1 MATTAPTPKIGMIL
15 RELASR
21 KIRDS
26 ATGGNLIRTWS
37 ASATTTASNNGGLL
51 ETIINGALRFGNFLI
66 SGVVSLISFSFTKL
80 WSWIVSGVQF
90 IYNFDWNM
98 SDTAIDKQI
107 QGLWNSFGGILGG
120 AAGRTI
126 GWIGCGLVPAATV
139 FSFNQS
145 MGAYLLK
152 EVGEQAIDEML
163 DAASEVINA
172 GFRMGAQASFLW
184 LYKDVRR
191 ALKDPD
197 NTFGQGLRAVLGN
210 QTVDNWG
217 TGESWTIAKAVEKKI
232 EAIPNEF
239 WRNFTEEMLEE
250 GSEACIEA
258 GFAVAGGIDA
268 WLAQQAMQR
277 NSLLGS
283 DRTVEI
289 TPDRSAPGERIVLSG
304 PEAVL
309 RPAIVQV
316 MATHQMFGNRD
327 VGVLING
334 TPVDDTV
341 TPGVQERRLVL
352 EFKEKTAPPW
362 VMPDGKR
369 ARKRQVTVFSVKRG
383 LTWEEVKLAAKQYTS
398 GQRLVNARLNDGHQ
412 MQCYASTENE
422 GLQKIKELLKLSTAE
437 ILPNGVRDSGYVDPT
452 ARRRELPY
460 LVYPSKAVLVWKKR
474 SPDLEGREDTAGNS
488 WTEQRIAFD
497 LWQEDAPLDLPLL
510 G

>member
-1 MATTAPTPKIGMIL
+1 MATTAPIPKIGMIL
-15 RELASR
+15 KDLASR
-21 KIRDS
+21 KVRS
-26 ATGGNLIRTWS
+26 SSTGGQLIRTWN
-37 ASATTTASNNGGLL
+37 ASAIVTRDNGGVL
-51 ETIINGALRFGNFLI
+51 ETIFNGVARFGNFLI
-66 SGVVSLISFSFTKL
+66 SAISSAISFSFTKL
-80 WSWIVSGVQF
+80 WSWIVSARQF
-90 IYNFDWNM
+90 IHNFDWQM
-98 SDTAIDKQI
+98 SDTAIDKQVE
-107 QGLWNSFGGILGG
+107 GLWNSFGGILGG
-120 AAGRTI
+120 AAGRAI
-126 GWIGCGLVPAATV
+126 GWTTCGLVPAATV

-145 MGAYLLK
+145 LGTHLLR
-152 EVGEQAIDEML
+152 EVGEQALDEML
-163 DAASEVINA
+163 DAASEVINT
-172 GFRMGAQASFLW
+172 GFRLGTQATFLW

-191 ALKDPD
+191 ALKDP
-197 NTFGQGLRAVLGN
+197 NNIFGQGLRAVLGN
-210 QTVDNWG
+210 QTIDNWG

-232 EAIPNEF
+232 ESIPSTF

-277 NSLLGS
+277 NALLGS

-289 TPDRSAPGERIVLSG
+289 TPDRSAPDERIILSG

-334 TPVDDTV
+334 NPTDDTV
-341 TPGVQERRLVL
+341 TPGVQERRLVI
-352 EFKEKTAPPW
+352 EFKEKTRPPW

-369 ARKRQVTVFSVKRG
+369 ARKRQITVFDIKRG
-383 LTWEEVKLAAKQYTS
+383 LTWEEVKLAAKQYTT
-398 GQRLVNARLNDGHQ
+398 GQRLITARLNNGHQ
-412 MQCYASTENE
+412 MQAYGSTENE
-422 GLQKIKELLKLSTAE
+422 ALQKIKELLKLSTAE
-437 ILPNGVRDSGYVDPT
+437 LLPNGVRDSGYVDPT
-452 ARRRELPY
+452 AQRRELPY

-474 SPDLEGREDTAGNS
+474 APDLDGREDTAGQS

-497 LWQEDAPLDLPLL
+497 LWPEDEPANLPLL

>member
-1 MATTAPTPKIGMIL
+1 MATTPTPKISMIL

-21 KIRDS
+21 KIRES
-26 ATGGNLIRTWS
+26 STGGNLIRIWS
-37 ASATTTASNNGGLL
+37 ASATTTSGSGNFL

-66 SGVVSLISFSFTKL
+66 SGIVSLISFSFTKL

-90 IYNFDWNM
+90 IYNFDWNI

-107 QGLWNSFGGILGG
+107 EGLWNSFGGVLGG
-120 AAGRTI
+120 AVGRTI

-139 FSFNQS
+139 FTFNQS

-152 EVGEQAIDEML
+152 EVGEQAIDEIL

-172 GFRMGAQASFLW
+172 GFRMGAQATFLW

-191 ALKDPD
+191 ALKDPS
-197 NTFGQGLRAVLGN
+197 NPFGAALRNFMGDKKI
-210 QTVDNWG
+210 DNWG

-232 EAIPNEF
+232 ESIPNLF
-239 WRNFTEEMLEE
+239 WRNFTEQAFEE

-289 TPDRSAPGERIVLSG
+289 TPDRSAPDERLILSG
-304 PEAVL
+304 SEAVL

-316 MATHQMFGNRD
+316 MATHQMLANRD

-341 TPGVQERRLVL
+341 TPGVQERRLII
-352 EFKEKTAPPW
+352 EFKEKNAPPW
-362 VMPDGKR
+362 IMPDGKR
-369 ARKRQVTVFSVKRG
+369 ARKRQITVFSVKRG

-398 GQRLVNARLNDGHQ
+398 GQRLVNARLDNGHQ

-437 ILPNGVRDSGYVDPT
+437 LLPNGVRDSGYVSPT

-474 SPDLEGREDTAGNS
+474 SPNLDGREDTAGQL
-488 WTEQRIAFD
+488 WREERIEFD
-497 LWQEDAPLDLPLL
+497 LWPEREPVGIEPL

>member
-1 MATTAPTPKIGMIL
+1 MVL
-15 RELASR
+15 RDLASR
-21 KIRDS
+21 RIRANS
-26 ATGGNLIRTWS
+26 TGGNLIRTWS
-37 ASATTTASNNGGLL
+37 ASAITTSGSGGLV
-51 ETIINGALRFGNFLI
+51 ETIFNGAIRFGNFLI
-66 SGVVSLISFSFTKL
+66 SAISSAISFSFTKL
-80 WSWIVSGVQF
+80 WSWIVGGVQF
-90 IYNFDWNM
+90 IYNFDWNI

-107 QGLWNSFGGILGG
+107 EALWNSFGGILGG
-120 AAGRTI
+120 AAGRVI
-126 GWIGCGLVPAATV
+126 GWISCGLVPSAAI

-145 MGAYLLK
+145 LGTHLLL

-172 GFRMGAQASFLW
+172 GFRLGAQATFLW

-191 ALKDPD
+191 ALKDP
-197 NTFGQGLRAVLGN
+197 NNIFGQGLRVFLGSKN
-210 QTVDNWG
+210 VDNWG

-232 EAIPNEF
+232 ESIPSAF
-239 WRNFTEEMLEE
+239 WRNFTEQMLEE

-258 GFAVAGGIDA
+258 GYAVAGGIDA
-268 WLAQQAMQR
+268 WLAQQAIQ
-277 NSLLGS
+277 NVSVLGS

-289 TPDRSAPGERIVLSG
+289 TPDRTAPDERIILSG

-309 RPAIVQV
+309 RPTIVNV
-316 MATHQMFGNRD
+316 LATHQMLGSRD

-334 TPVDDTV
+334 TPVDDTI
-341 TPGVQERRLVL
+341 TPGVQERRLVI
-352 EFKEKTAPPW
+352 EFKEKTRPPW

-369 ARKRQVTVFSVKRG
+369 ARKRQITVFDVKRG

-398 GQRLVNARLNDGHQ
+398 GQRLVNARLDNGHQ

-422 GLQKIKELLKLSTAE
+422 GIQKIKELLKLSTAE
-437 ILPNGVRDSGYVDPT
+437 ILPNGVRDSGYVNPT

-474 SPDLEGREDTAGNS
+474 SPDLDGREDTAGNL
-488 WTEQRIAFD
+488 WTEYRIEFD
-497 LWQEDAPLDLPLL
+497 LWPDREPPDIEPL

>member
-1 MATTAPTPKIGMIL
+1 MATTTPTPKIGMIL
-15 RELASR
+15 GELASR
-21 KIRDS
+21 KFRES
-26 ATGGNLIRTWS
+26 STGGNLIRTWT
-37 ASATTTASNNGGLL
+37 ASATTTSSSGGLL
-51 ETIINGALRFGNFLI
+51 ETIFNGALRFGNFLI
-66 SGVVSLISFSFTKL
+66 SGITSLISFSFTKL
-80 WSWIVSGVQF
+80 WSWIVSSVQF
-90 IYNFDWNM
+90 IYNFDWNIT
-98 SDTAIDKQI
+98 DTAIDKQI
-107 QGLWNSFGGILGG
+107 EGLWNSFGGILGG
-120 AAGRTI
+120 AVGRTI

-172 GFRMGAQASFLW
+172 GFRMSAQATFLW

-191 ALKDPD
+191 ALKDPS
-197 NTFGQGLRAVLGN
+197 NPFGAALRNFMGDKN
-210 QTVDNWG
+210 IDNWG

-232 EAIPNEF
+232 EAIPSQF
-239 WRNFTEEMLEE
+239 WRNFTEEALEE

-268 WLAQQAMQR
+268 WLAQQAMQQ
-277 NSLLGS
+277 NPLLGS

-289 TPDRSAPGERIVLSG
+289 TPDRSAPDERIILSG

-316 MATHQMFGNRD
+316 MATHQMLDNRD

-334 TPVDDTV
+334 TPTDDYV
-341 TPGVQERRLVL
+341 TPGVQERILII
-352 EFKEKTAPPW
+352 EFREKTAPPW
-362 VMPDGKR
+362 KMPSGKR
-369 ARKRQVTVFSVKRG
+369 ARCREITIPGIKRG

-398 GQRLVNARLNDGHQ
+398 GQRLITARLNNNRQ

-422 GLQKIKELLKLSTAE
+422 GIQKIKELLKLSTAE
-437 ILPNGVRDSGYVDPT
+437 ILPNGARDSGYIDPT
-452 ARRRELPY
+452 PRRRSLPY
-460 LVYPSKAVLVWKKR
+460 IVYPCKAVLVWKKR
-474 SPDLEGREDTAGNS
+474 ATDLEGREDIAGNV
-488 WTEQRIAFD
+488 WEEQRIKFE
-497 LWQEDAPLDLPLL
+497 LWPDNEPVNLPSL

>member
-1 MATTAPTPKIGMIL
+1 MTTTAPTPKIGMIL

-21 KIRDS
+21 KIRS
-26 ATGGNLIRTWS
+26 SSTGGNLIRTWS
-37 ASATTTASNNGGLL
+37 ASASTTTSGNGGIL

-66 SGVVSLISFSFTKL
+66 SGVVNLISFSFTKL

-90 IYNFDWNM
+90 IYNFDWNI

-107 QGLWNSFGGILGG
+107 EGLWNSFGGILGG
-120 AAGRTI
+120 AAGRAI
-126 GWIGCGLVPAATV
+126 GWIGCGLVPAAAV

-152 EVGEQAIDEML
+152 EVGEQAIDEIL

-172 GFRMGAQASFLW
+172 GFRLGAQATFLW

-191 ALKDPD
+191 ALKDPS
-197 NTFGQGLRAVLGN
+197 NPFGAALRSFMGDKKI
-210 QTVDNWG
+210 DNWG

-232 EAIPNEF
+232 ESIPNVF
-239 WRNFTEEMLEE
+239 WRNLTQEALEE
-250 GSEACIEA
+250 GSQACIEA

-289 TPDRSAPGERIVLSG
+289 TPDRSAPDERIILSG
-304 PEAVL
+304 SEAVL
-309 RPAIVQV
+309 RPTIVNV
-316 MATHQMFGNRD
+316 LATHQMLDNRD

-341 TPGVQERRLVL
+341 TPGIQERRLII
-352 EFKEKTAPPW
+352 EFREKTAPPW
-362 VMPDGKR
+362 VMPNGKR
-369 ARKRQVTVFSVKRG
+369 AKKRQITVFDVKRG

-398 GQRLVNARLNDGHQ
+398 GQRLVNARLNNGHQ
-412 MQCYASTENE
+412 MQCYASTEDE

-437 ILPNGVRDSGYVDPT
+437 LLPNGVRDSGYVEPT

-460 LVYPSKAVLVWKKR
+460 LVYPAKAVLVWKKR
-474 SPDLEGREDTAGNS
+474 SPDLEGREDTGGQL
-488 WTEQRIAFD
+488 WTEQRIEFD
-497 LWQEDAPLDLPLL
+497 LWPETEPVGIEPL

>member
-1 MATTAPTPKIGMIL
+1 MAAPSQKIGMIL
-15 RELASR
+15 GDLASR
-21 KIRDS
+21 KFRES
-26 ATGGNLIRTWS
+26 STGGNLIRTWS
-37 ASATTTASNNGGLL
+37 ASATTTTQSSGGLL
-51 ETIINGALRFGNFLI
+51 ETIFNGALRFGNFLI
-66 SGVVSLISFSFTKL
+66 SGIASFVSFSFTKL

-90 IYNFDWNM
+90 IYNFDWNI

-120 AAGRTI
+120 AAGKAI

-152 EVGEQAIDEML
+152 EVGEKAIDEML
-163 DAASEVINA
+163 DAASSVINA
-172 GFRMGAQASFLW
+172 GFRLGAQATFLW

-191 ALKDPD
+191 ALKDPS
-197 NTFGQGLRAVLGN
+197 NPFGAALRSFMGN
-210 QTVDNWG
+210 KKVDEWG

-232 EAIPNEF
+232 ESIPSQF
-239 WRNFTEEMLEE
+239 WRNFTEELLEE

-277 NSLLGS
+277 NALLGS

-289 TPDRSAPGERIVLSG
+289 VPDRSAPDERIILSG

-309 RPAIVQV
+309 RPAIVNV
-316 MATHQMFGNRD
+316 MATHQMLGNRD

-334 TPVDDTV
+334 TPVDNTV
-341 TPGVQERRLVL
+341 TPGTQERTLKI
-352 EFKEKTAPPW
+352 EFREKTTPPW

-369 ARKRQVTVFSVKRG
+369 ARKREITVFSVKRG
-383 LTWEEVKLAAKQYTS
+383 LTWEEVKFAAKQYTS
-398 GQRLVNARLNDGHQ
+398 GQRLVNARLDNGHQ
-412 MQCYASTENE
+412 MQCYASTEDE

-437 ILPNGVRDSGYVDPT
+437 ILPNGVRDSGAVNPPSQV
-452 ARRRELPY
+452 RELPY
-460 LVYPSKAVLVWKKR
+460 LVYPAKAVLVWKKR
-474 SPDLEGREDTAGNS
+474 SPNLDGRQDAAGRV
-488 WTEQRIAFD
+488 WTEERIVFD
-497 LWQEDAPLDLPLL
+497 LWPEREPIGIEPL

>member
-1 MATTAPTPKIGMIL
+1 MATAAPVPKIGMIL
-15 RELASR
+15 KDLASR
-21 KIRDS
+21 KIRS
-26 ATGGNLIRTWS
+26 SSTGGQLIRTWN
-37 ASATTTASNNGGLL
+37 ASAVTTTSNGGFI
-51 ETIINGALRFGNFLI
+51 ETVINGAVRFGNFLI
-66 SGVVSLISFSFTKL
+66 SAISSAISFSFTKL
-80 WSWIVSGVQF
+80 WGWIVGGVQF
-90 IYNFDWNM
+90 IYNFDWQM
-98 SDTAIDKQI
+98 SDTAIDKQVE
-107 QGLWNSFGGILGG
+107 GLWNSYGGILGG

-126 GWIGCGLVPAATV
+126 GWISCGLVPAAAIFT
-139 FSFNQS
+139 FNQS
-145 MGAYLLK
+145 LGTHLLL
-152 EVGEQAIDEML
+152 EVGEQGIDEML
-163 DAASEVINA
+163 DAASEVINS
-172 GFRMGAQASFLW
+172 GFRLGAQATFLW

-191 ALKDPD
+191 ALKDPS
-197 NTFGQGLRAVLGN
+197 NIFGQGLRAVLGN
-210 QTVDNWG
+210 NTVDNWG

-232 EAIPNEF
+232 ESIPNAF

-258 GFAVAGGIDA
+258 GYAVAGGIDA
-268 WLAQQAMQR
+268 WLAQQAMQS

-289 TPDRSAPGERIVLSG
+289 TPDRSAPDERIILSG

-316 MATHQMFGNRD
+316 MATHQMLGNRD

-341 TPGVQERRLVL
+341 TPEVQERRLVI

-369 ARKRQVTVFSVKRG
+369 ARKRQITVFSVKRG
-383 LTWEEVKLAAKQYTS
+383 LTWEEIKLAAKQYTS
-398 GQRLVNARLNDGHQ
+398 GQRLVNAGLTDGHQ

-422 GLQKIKELLKLSTAE
+422 GLQKIQELLKLSTAE
-437 ILPNGVRDSGYVDPT
+437 ILPNRVRHSGYVNPT

-460 LVYPSKAVLVWKKR
+460 LVYPSKAVLVWKRR
-474 SPDLEGREDTAGNS
+474 SSDQEDGREDGAGQV

-497 LWQEDAPLDLPLL
+497 LWPEDAPANLPPL

>member
-1 MATTAPTPKIGMIL
+1 MATAPTPKIGMIL

-21 KIRDS
+21 KFRES
-26 ATGGNLIRTWS
+26 STGGNLIRTWS
-37 ASATTTASNNGGLL
+37 ASATTTSGGGGFL
-51 ETIINGALRFGNFLI
+51 ETIFNGALRFGNFLI
-66 SGVVSLISFSFTKL
+66 SGITSLISFSFTKL

-90 IYNFDWNM
+90 IYNFDLNIN
-98 SDTAIDKQI
+98 DTAIDKQI
-107 QGLWNSFGGILGG
+107 EGLWNSFGGLLGG
-120 AAGRTI
+120 AVGRTI

-172 GFRMGAQASFLW
+172 GFRMGAQATFLW

-191 ALKDPD
+191 ALKDPS
-197 NTFGQGLRAVLGN
+197 NPFGAALRSVMGN
-210 QTVDNWG
+210 RQVDNWG
-217 TGESWTIAKAVEKKI
+217 TGESWTMAKAVEKKI
-232 EAIPNEF
+232 ESIPNTF
-239 WRNFTEEMLEE
+239 WRNFTEEAFEE
-250 GSEACIEA
+250 GTEACIEA

-268 WLAQQAMQR
+268 WLAQQAMQQ
-277 NSLLGS
+277 NPVLGS

-289 TPDRSAPGERIVLSG
+289 VPDRSAPDERIILSG

-309 RPAIVQV
+309 RPTIVNV
-316 MATHQMFGNRD
+316 MATHQMLGNRD

-334 TPVDDTV
+334 TPVDETIR
-341 TPGVQERRLVL
+341 PGTQERRLMI

-369 ARKRQVTVFSVKRG
+369 ARRRQITVFDIKRG
-383 LTWEEVKLAAKQYTS
+383 LSWEEVKFAAKQYTS
-398 GQRLVNARLNDGHQ
+398 GQRLVNAQLNNGHQ
-412 MQCYASTENE
+412 MQVYASTENE
-422 GLQKIKELLKLSTAE
+422 GLEKIKELLKLSTAE

-452 ARRRELPY
+452 TRRRELPY
-460 LVYPSKAVLVWKKR
+460 LVYPTKAVLVWKKR
-474 SPDLEGREDTAGNS
+474 SPDLDGREDINGRL
-488 WTEQRIAFD
+488 WTEERIEFD
-497 LWQEDAPLDLPLL
+497 LWPDREPVGIEPL

>member
-1 MATTAPTPKIGMIL
+1 MTTTPTPKIGMIL

-21 KIRDS
+21 KIRS
-26 ATGGNLIRTWS
+26 SSTGGQLIRTWN
-37 ASATTTASNNGGLL
+37 ASATITTPSSGGLVV
-51 ETIINGALRFGNFLI
+51 TIINGALRFGNFLI
-66 SGVVSLISFSFTKL
+66 SGVISLISFSFTKL

-90 IYNFDWNM
+90 IYNFDWNI

-107 QGLWNSFGGILGG
+107 EGLWNSFGGILGG

-145 MGAYLLK
+145 LGAHLLK
-152 EVGEQAIDEML
+152 EVGERAIDEML

-172 GFRMGAQASFLW
+172 GFRMSTQASFLW

-191 ALKDPD
+191 ALKNP
-197 NTFGQGLRAVLGN
+197 NNVFGQGLRAVLGN
-210 QTVDNWG
+210 NNVDNWG

-232 EAIPNEF
+232 ESIPNTF

-289 TPDRSAPGERIVLSG
+289 TPDRSAPDERIILSG

-309 RPAIVQV
+309 RPTIVNV
-316 MATHQMFGNRD
+316 LATHQMLGNRD

-334 TPVDDTV
+334 TPVDDTI
-341 TPGVQERRLVL
+341 TPGVQERSLII

-369 ARKRQVTVFSVKRG
+369 ARKRQIKVFSVKRG
-383 LTWEEVKLAAKQYTS
+383 LTWEEIKLAARQYTS
-398 GQRLVNARLNDGHQ
+398 GQRLVNAGLTDGHQ
-412 MQCYASTENE
+412 MQCYASTKDE

-437 ILPNGVRDSGYVDPT
+437 ILPNRVRDSGYVNPT
-452 ARRRELPY
+452 ARQRELPY
-460 LVYPSKAVLVWKKR
+460 LVYPSKAVLIWKKR
-474 SPDLEGREDTAGNS
+474 SPDEDGREDGAGQR
-488 WTEQRIAFD
+488 WTEQRIEFD
-497 LWQEDAPLDLPLL
+497 LWPEDAPLNLPPL